1 MKRKLIKLQRVYDS
15 KTDDDTY
22 RVLVD
27 RLWPRG
33 IKKIDLA
40 IDEWNKSIPP
50 STTLRKWFNHEE
62 KHYAEFTTLYR
73 EELQQQESELERLRE
88 IAKTETITLLFGAK
102 DPKINHAVVLRD
114 VLLGK

>member
-1 MKRKLIKLQRVYDS
+1 MKLKPIKLQRAYES
-15 KTDDDTY
+15 KTTDDTY

-33 IKKIDLA
+33 IKKTDLA
-40 IDEWNKSIPP
+40 IDEWNKNIAP
-50 STTLRKWFNHEE
+50 STDLRKWFDHEE
-62 KHYAEFTTLYR
+62 KHFAEFTTLYR
-73 EELQQQESELERLRE
+73 EELQEQESELERLRE